1 MGIDVA
7 AALAAGGWLWHRWKR
22 ARKRVYDPLIIKEKV
37 SRIAFDGELQLVA
50 VLPGMSDQ
58 KKARERARMLLEP
71 VAAAYRHYDHPA
83 GARFRASKVRPIVPD
98 PSTMHPT
105 GPGLF
110 GKRSVLGVREAAA
123 LWHPPGAGDE
133 TPLVERSGARVL
145 MPLAKGVRGGAPVG
159 QTTAGRPRPI
169 HFPDDLLRHHHLY
182 VARTRMGKSTLMHHI
197 VVHKMMEKAAGRA
210 ATPSSSSIPTPTW
223 WAACSGTCRSPS
235 STGCASSTWPTN
247 GARPAS
253 TCWTPA
259 SSPTA
264 TAPPTRWFASPRV
277 CGTSGGRGCSP
288 SSSRPSRPSTRP
300 TSTPPRPT
308 TSS

>member
-1 MGIDVA
+1 MGAGGRDVEGSAHGHRRRA

-22 ARKRVYDPLIIKEKV
+22 ARRRVYDPLSIKEKA
-37 SRIAFDGELQLVA
+37 SRIAFGGELQLVT

-83 GARFRASKVRPIVPD
+83 GARFRASKVRPIVSD

-145 MPLAKGVRGGAPVG
+145 MPSARGVREGALVG
-159 QTTAGRPRPI
+159 QTTAGRPRPV
-169 HFPDDLLRHHHLY
+169 HFPDDLLRRHHLY

-197 VVHKMMEKAAGRA
+197 VVHKMMEKAAGGNGDAIVVVDPHADLVGGLLRHVPESLIDRA
-210 ATPSSSSIPTPTW
+210 SH
-223 WAACSGTCRSPS
+223 
-235 STGCASSTWPTN
+235 N
-247 GARPAS
+247 
-253 TCWTPA
+253 
-259 SSPTA
+259 
-264 TAPPTRWFASPRV
+264 
-277 CGTSGGRGCSP
+277 
-288 SSSRPSRPSTRP
+288 
-300 TSTPPRPT
+300 
-308 TSS
+308 